1 MRLETRVEGGV
12 TYLDVDGRLVAG
24 DGAPAVEIPRNEL
37 LNLLEPTEEPSAA
50 LVDEVERLVEAG
62 VRKLVL
68 NFAALKEIDSAGL
81 GEIVRAY
88 VAASKGG
95 ATLRLINLGRV
106 GRILN
111 LPWSR

>member
-68 NFAALKEIDSAGL
+68 NFAALKEIDSA
-81 GEIVRAY
+81 